1 MSTLEQTLG
10 ISGISLL
17 LLFGAMALIWGLM
30 ALMARIPDKKNN
42 HDDDAH
48 EPANETAPAAAEVSA
63 ASGLEKAKAAVLA
76 VATAV
81 ALSKRTV
88 KPATR
93 PGGMSTTPW
102 QAAQRAN
109 HISRRNQVNYRKRG

>member
-42 HDDDAH
+42 REAETP
-48 EPANETAPAAAEVSA
+48 EPASEAAPIAAEVA
-63 ASGLEKAKAAVLA
+63 AATGMEKAKAAVLA
-76 VATAV
+76 VATAL

-88 KPATR
+88 RIAPKS
-93 PGGMSTTPW
+93 GGTSTTPW

-109 HISRRNQVNYRKRG
+109 HISRRNQVDSRKRG

>member
-1 MSTLEQTLG
+1 MSIIEQTLG

-30 ALMARIPDKKNN
+30 ALMARIPDKKNRRE
-42 HDDDAH
+42 A
-48 EPANETAPAAAEVSA
+48 EIPVPPSETAPVAAGVPAT
-63 ASGLEKAKAAVLA
+63 SGMEKAKAAVLA
-76 VATAV
+76 VATAL

-88 KPATR
+88 RLAPKS
-93 PGGMSTTPW
+93 GGTSTTPW

-109 HISRRNQVNYRKRG
+109 HISRRNQVNSRKRG

>member
-1 MSTLEQTLG
+1 MSIFEQTLG

-30 ALMARIPDKKNN
+30 ALMARIPDRKNN
-42 HDDDAH
+42 HEA
-48 EPANETAPAAAEVSA
+48 ESRETDLEAAPAAAEVSA
-63 ASGLEKAKAAVLA
+63 ASGMEKTKAAILA
-76 VATAV
+76 VATAL

-88 KPATR
+88 RAATK
-93 PGGMSTTPW
+93 PGGTSTTPW

-109 HISRRNQVNYRKRG
+109 HISRRNQVNSRKRG

>member
-30 ALMARIPDKKNN
+30 ALMARIPDKKN
-42 HDDDAH
+42 AREAESL
-48 EPANETAPAAAEVSA
+48 EPASEAGSVAAEIPA
-63 ASGLEKAKAAVLA
+63 TSGMEKAKAAVLA
-76 VATAV
+76 VATAL
-81 ALSKRTV
+81 ALSKRTARV
-88 KPATR
+88 AHK
-93 PGGMSTTPW
+93 PGGTSTTPW

-109 HISRRNQVNYRKRG
+109 HISRRNQVNSRKRG